1 MKIGDRNYFIC
12 LICKRVYSCNLFC
25 SPSKKPIDSCVCED
39 CLRKSALELGMSK
52 EAVQDLIQNVKKP
65 CEVKRASKKMSALI
79 KLKFKLEG
87 KKVENR

>member
-1 MKIGDRNYFIC
+1 
-12 LICKRVYSCNLFC
+12 
-25 SPSKKPIDSCVCED
+25 
-39 CLRKSALELGMSK
+39 MSK

-87 KKVENR
+87 KKVESR